1 MNREL
6 ESLLKKKEIE
16 NKKLE
21 IADRENN
28 LLLCLAIGDALN
40 EIDKNIREI
49 ASEEEIIEL
58 HEKGLM

>member
-28 LLLCLAIGDALN
+28 FFLCLAIVDTLN
-40 EIDKNIREI
+40 EIDKKIREI

-58 HEKGLM
+58 HEKGLI

>member
-21 IADRENN
+21 IADREND

-40 EIDKNIREI
+40 EIDKKIREI

>member
-40 EIDKNIREI
+40 EIDKKIREI

>member
-21 IADRENN
+21 IADKENN
-28 LLLCLAIGDALN
+28 LFLCFAIGDTLN
-40 EIDKNIREI
+40 EIDKKIREI
-49 ASEEEIIEL
+49 ASEEEIISL
-58 HEKGLM
+58 HEKGLI

>member
-21 IADRENN
+21 IADKENN
-28 LLLCLAIGDALN
+28 LFLCLAIGDALN
-40 EIDKNIREI
+40 DIDKKIREI
-49 ASEEEIIEL
+49 ASEEEIVEL
-58 HEKGLM
+58 HEKGLI